1 MRLEIDVPEKL
12 SEISVEQYQRYV
24 KLLQENE
31 LSEFTTQKTVEI
43 FCRLKLSEVAKISY
57 NSVNEI
63 IDHLN
68 DLFTQEH
75 KLVQTFKIKDTE
87 FGFIPNLEKMTFGE
101 FVDLENYIYKTED
114 YHKAM
119 AVLYRPIVKKS
130 GNLYE
135 VFEYRGTEEF
145 SDLMKYAP
153 LDALLG
159 ALVFFCDLANELRN
173 ASKHYLSLVEAQM
186 TEQEKQTLHENG
198 DGINPFTQLHEA
210 MSYDLGMS
218 LDFELLKH

>member
-1 MRLEIDVPEKL
+1 MKLEIDIPEKL

-24 KLLQENE
+24 KLLEENE
-31 LSEFTTQKTVEI
+31 ESEFTTQKTIEI
-43 FCRLKLSEVAKISY
+43 FCNMRLSEVAKISY

-63 IDHLN
+63 LDHLN
-68 DLFTQEH
+68 GLFAKDH

-101 FVDLENYIYKTED
+101 FVDLENYIYKVED

-119 AVLYRPIVKKS
+119 AVLYRPITKKS
-130 GNLYE
+130 GNLYDI
-135 VFEYRGTEEF
+135 FEYRGTEEF

-159 ALVFFCDLANELRN
+159 ALVFFCDLAIELKN
-173 ASKHYLSLVEAQM
+173 ASKHYLSQVEAQL
-186 TEQEKQTLHENG
+186 TEAEKQTLLENG
-198 DGINPFTQLHEA
+198 DGINLFTQLQEV
-210 MSYDLGMS
+210 MSYDSMMS
-218 LDFELLKH
+218 LDFKLQKH

>member
-1 MRLEIDVPEKL
+1 MKLEIDVPEKL
-12 SEISVEQYQRYV
+12 NEISVEQYQRYV

-43 FCRLKLSEVAKISY
+43 FCKLKLSEVAKISY

-119 AVLYRPIVKKS
+119 AVLYRPVTKKS

-159 ALVFFCDLANELRN
+159 ALVFFCDLATELRN

-186 TEQEKQTLHENG
+186 TEQEKQTLRENG

-218 LDFELLKH
+218 LNFKLLKH

>member
-1 MRLEIDVPEKL
+1 MKLEIDIPERL
-12 SEISVEQYQRYV
+12 NEISVQQYQRYV
-24 KLLQENE
+24 KLLEDNQE
-31 LSEFTTQKTVEI
+31 SEFTTQKTIEI
-43 FCRLKLSEVAKISY
+43 FCNMRLSEVAKISY

-68 DLFTQEH
+68 GLFTKDH
-75 KLVQTFKIKDTE
+75 KLVQTFKIKEME

-101 FVDLENYIYKTED
+101 FVDLENYIYKVED

-119 AVLYRPIVKKS
+119 AVLYRPIIKKT

-135 VFEYRGTEEF
+135 IFEYRGTEEF

-159 ALVFFCDLANELRN
+159 ALVFFCDLATELKN
-173 ASKHYLSLVEAQM
+173 ASKHYLSQVEAQL
-186 TEQEKQTLHENG
+186 TEAEKQTLLENG
-198 DGINPFTQLHEA
+198 DGINLFTQLQEV
-210 MSYDLGMS
+210 MSYDSTMS
-218 LDFELLKH
+218 LDFKLAKH